1 MIIATHDGTFHA
13 DETTA
18 CAILSY
24 LFDNVSVIRSRD
36 PDVLE
41 SGDIVIDVSNIN
53 DEKHFDH
60 HSKDFTLCRDN
71 GIKYATAGLM
81 WKKYGMDYLRKVA
94 KSELEFHPSE
104 KVLQKHLKEL
114 TLK

>member
-53 DEKHFDH
+53 DEPQQV
-60 HSKDFTLCRDN
+60 LC
-71 GIKYATAGLM
+71 G
-81 WKKYGMDYLRKVA
+81 
-94 KSELEFHPSE
+94 KSM
-104 KVLQKHLKEL
+104 VW
-114 TLK
+114 TT

>member
-41 SGDIVIDVSNIN
+41 SGDIVMIIIQRIL
-53 DEKHFDH
+53 HFAVTTA
-60 HSKDFTLCRDN
+60 SSMPQQVLC
-71 GIKYATAGLM
+71 G
-81 WKKYGMDYLRKVA
+81 
-94 KSELEFHPSE
+94 KSM
-104 KVLQKHLKEL
+104 VW
-114 TLK
+114 TT